1 MSIIHRDAFREAV
14 GVLRQAAIILSLS
27 LLEMVL
33 WRGTV
38 RVSQAKIFALVIYYV
53 IFLLPPVSFGSF
65 FSSIISRKRKSSI
78 DADRNGIRLCRR
90 DPEAAGEG
98 TKRSVSY
105 NRMCP
110 RGGTSEL
117 KIYSYLLCVIMCAII
132 IIRFSLQ
139 CVL

>member
-38 RVSQAKIFALVIYYV
+38 RVSQAKIFSLVIYYV

-65 FSSIISRKRKSSI
+65 FSSIISEEKKI
-78 DADRNGIRLCRR
+78 FDRC
-90 DPEAAGEG
+90 
-98 TKRSVSY
+98 
-105 NRMCP
+105 
-110 RGGTSEL
+110 
-117 KIYSYLLCVIMCAII
+117 
-132 IIRFSLQ
+132 
-139 CVL
+139 

>member
-38 RVSQAKIFALVIYYV
+38 RVSQAKIFSLVI
-53 IFLLPPVSFGSF
+53 FMSF
-65 FSSIISRKRKSSI
+65 FFYRPSALEAFSQASYQRKRKSSI

-132 IIRFSLQ
+132 LIRFSLQ
-139 CVL
+139 CIL